1 MKEKIKYIFI
11 KLLDIV
17 LLPLTYLL
25 LPIYKL
31 VKKYGIINFP
41 LQVKAFI
48 KTRVFPMQDHY
59 YNPQFVYSKGFDANK
74 IRNLHLNFNHDK
86 QLTELAHLK
95 FTDELKFKKEGDPY
109 QGEFYLNNP
118 AYGPGDADL
127 YYLMV
132 RNLQPKK
139 IIEIGSGFSTM
150 VCLLAIEKNKDAGS
164 STSLTCIEP
173 YEIKWL
179 DTTKNIELIREISKN
194 VTVPIIA
201 EGGFNQPESV
211 ADAFKAGAMSVC
223 IGTAITN
230 PYLLT
235 KHFLSAV
242 N

>member
-41 LQVKAFI
+41 LQN
-48 KTRVFPMQDHY
+48 HY
-59 YNPQFVYSKGFDANK
+59 YNPQFVYSKNFDANK
-74 IRNLHLNFNHDK
+74 IRNLHLNFNLDK
-86 QLTELAHLK
+86 QLAELAHLK

-139 IIEIGSGFSTM
+139 II
-150 VCLLAIEKNKDAGS
+150 
-164 STSLTCIEP
+164 
-173 YEIKWL
+173 
-179 DTTKNIELIREISKN
+179 
-194 VTVPIIA
+194 
-201 EGGFNQPESV
+201 
-211 ADAFKAGAMSVC
+211 
-223 IGTAITN
+223 
-230 PYLLT
+230 
-235 KHFLSAV
+235 
-242 N
+242 